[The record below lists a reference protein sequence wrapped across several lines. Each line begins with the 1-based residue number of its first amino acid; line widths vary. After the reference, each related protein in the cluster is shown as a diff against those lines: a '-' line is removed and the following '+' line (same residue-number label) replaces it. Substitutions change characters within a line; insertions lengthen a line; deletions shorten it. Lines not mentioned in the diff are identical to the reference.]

1 MIDIINLK
9 LFPRDKS
16 IAHNSSNFFTFYVS
30 LSLVVSLTLLTQF
43 SNFSFFLSLLLCLI
57 TAGRAKDNHTFE
69 NKPLV
74 IAKPIVLNDNKI
86 QTVTE
91 SDALESKIEKI
102 ALNETP
108 ASG

>member
-1 MIDIINLK
+1 MLFFP
-9 LFPRDKS
+9 FPRQS
-16 IAHNSSNFFTFYVS
+16 IFYSPHNSSTSS
-30 LSLVVSLTLLTQF
+30 LSFF
-43 SNFSFFLSLLLCLI
+43 SHSENFSLIFLFSLYLSLFCLI
-57 TAGRAKDNHTFE
+57 TAGRAKDKQTFE

-91 SDALESKIEKI
+91 SDALESKFEKI
-102 ALNETP
+102 ALNQTP